1 MFICLQS
8 PAVLLIIRDLEIE
21 FYAFYGQVTIF
32 LLCLVPIRCSDVSS
46 FSATKKSL
54 DFRRRFPNF
63 RDLGIALEFY
73 QQCFRETLCQ
83 FRGKAFKIS
92 LNFSWTN
99 PYLSHPTLPSVIWS
113 WVKFACLLSDHGC
126 TRILYSLDCMCIL
139 VHVLCTRYVL
149 TRHPY
154 NSSKM
159 FYPP

>member
-1 MFICLQS
+1 MRFMAKLQFS
-8 PAVLLIIRDLEIE
+8 CCV
-21 FYAFYGQVTIF
+21 
-32 LLCLVPIRCSDVSS
+32 LVPIRCSDVSS

-83 FRGKAFKIS
+83 FRGKAFKIL

-126 TRILYSLDCMCIL
+126 TRIL
-139 VHVLCTRYVL
+139 
-149 TRHPY
+149 
-154 NSSKM
+154 
-159 FYPP
+159 